1 MAHFVAH
8 LSWKDFYE
16 SPNTVEEFF
25 NMIRKEISIEK

>member
-16 SPNTVEEFF
+16 SPNTVDEE
-25 NMIRKEISIEK
+25 MYVSQR